1 MAEGL
6 FRHALAAQ
14 GEPLNG
20 LKVSSAGVSVFDRQ
34 TANPN
39 TVMALSKVG
48 IDLTKH
54 RSQPITQTLLDSAL
68 AVFGMT
74 ESHLAMIALQAN
86 PPPAN
91 AFLMREF
98 MGDDADPQIPD
109 PFGMSLSHYEA
120 CRDNMVE
127 AIPSLLQV
135 VERLYSAQFSAET
148 DDR

>member
-14 GEPLNG
+14 GEPLNSIT
-20 LKVSSAGVSVFDRQ
+20 VSSAGVSVFDRQ

-68 AVFGMT
+68 AVFAMT

-86 PPPAN
+86 PPPEN
-91 AFLMREF
+91 AFLMRAF
-98 MGDDADPQIPD
+98 MGEDADPQIPD
-109 PFGMSLSHYEA
+109 PFGMSLSHYEV

-135 VERLYSAQFSAET
+135 VERLYAAQFSTET